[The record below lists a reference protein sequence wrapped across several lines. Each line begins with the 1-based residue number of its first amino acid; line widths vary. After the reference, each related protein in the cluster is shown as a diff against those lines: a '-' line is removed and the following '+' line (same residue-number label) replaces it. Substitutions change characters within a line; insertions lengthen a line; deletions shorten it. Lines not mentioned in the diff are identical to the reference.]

1 MEAKRGR
8 QGAAEDRSAPDA
20 LFRAWPSEFISLRN
34 SLAKEAAQKGD
45 KAQAEFLRKLPKP
58 SLAVW
63 AINQLSRD
71 KPEAIRALLESAD
84 RVKREQA
91 KALRGS
97 GGSAEELRAASAEL
111 RRLLGEL
118 VKAAAD
124 VLTQAGHERSS
135 TLLRRVETTLNSIA
149 IGADAERGALTSGQL
164 TREVEQFGFP
174 IIASAGSSAAPK
186 QIAPEPRAQPAR
198 AVGGGREVRKQEKD
212 AAREGRAAAR
222 RQEVSAAAKALDQAR
237 RSARSLSASARK
249 ASTQAGRRATRAQD
263 AERLAA
269 ARREEA
275 TAAEHRAAELK
286 RQAQEAEQKLADAER
301 KLIEL
306 KAATRSDV

>member
-1 MEAKRGR
+1 
-8 QGAAEDRSAPDA
+8 
-20 LFRAWPSEFISLRN
+20 
-34 SLAKEAAQKGD
+34 
-45 KAQAEFLRKLPKP
+45 
-58 SLAVW
+58 
-63 AINQLSRD
+63 
-71 KPEAIRALLESAD
+71 
-84 RVKREQA
+84 
-91 KALRGS
+91 
-97 GGSAEELRAASAEL
+97 
-111 RRLLGEL
+111 
-118 VKAAAD
+118 
-124 VLTQAGHERSS
+124 VLTQAGQERSA

-174 IIASAGSSAAPK
+174 IIGSAGPSAAPK
-186 QIAPEPRAQPAR
+186 QIAPDPRAQPAR
-198 AVGGGREVRKQEKD
+198 AVRGGREVRKQEKD
-212 AAREGRAAAR
+212 AALKERARSAAR
-222 RQEVSAAAKALDQAR
+222 RQGVSAAAKALDQAR

-249 ASTQAGRRATRAQD
+249 ASTQAGRTATRAQD

-306 KAATRSDV
+306 KAAARSDL